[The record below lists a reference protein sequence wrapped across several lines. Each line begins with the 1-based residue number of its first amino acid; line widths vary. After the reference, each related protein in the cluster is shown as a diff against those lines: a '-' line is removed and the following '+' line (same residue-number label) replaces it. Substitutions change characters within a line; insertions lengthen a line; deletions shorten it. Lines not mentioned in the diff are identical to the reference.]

1 MKRGDKFVRGAADG
15 ESVKASK
22 KRASASLDEA
32 VSVIKVI
39 ESSGTQEI
47 EDFEEFVADEASAEE
62 AFSLSDVEMDRER
75 WWSLLVKAV
84 GGSGRLPRA

>member
-1 MKRGDKFVRGAADG
+1 MKRGEKSLPEAAGG
-15 ESVKASK
+15 ESVKSSK
-22 KRASASLDEA
+22 KRASAPLDDA
-32 VSVIKVI
+32 ASVIKVI

-62 AFSLSDVEMDRER
+62 VLSLADLEMDRER

-84 GGSGRLPRA
+84 GGSGRLPEA